1 MDYNEWFID
10 KNGDLKCTAIHH
22 DGTNHYLYR
31 VYKDN
36 VSEEQIDNL
45 KEKLY
50 YGTATR
56 RDITR
61 ITQRL
66 GDDIAKVYGF
76 DIPKPKVRNDAR

>member
-1 MDYNEWFID
+1 ME
-10 KNGDLKCTAIHH
+10 
-22 DGTNHYLYR
+22 
-31 VYKDN
+31 
-36 VSEEQIDNL
+36 NL

-76 DIPKPKVRNDAR
+76 DIPKQRVRNDAR